1 MMMVSGMGPAGK
13 NPSHLNRH
21 ELPNSAVQRA
31 GGLALLALRPLI
43 ASVRRH
49 GYASAG
55 RHDQRPVRQ
64 ESAMTIKQVGVAV
77 LLVALVF
84 PVATGRA
91 AERECDRWLKLVEG
105 ELRERKEA
113 LEKARGTARQRI
125 QEVVSRAAD
134 PAAEARKSC
143 AAGHDKA
150 ATLRALELW
159 DAFVEEER
167 QDGSLSLNSRLT
179 ILALRA
185 DRLKAFQQ
193 RGWKAKVSSEA
204 QQSFVAELDRLD
216 RVLADALKQALR

>member
-1 MMMVSGMGPAGK
+1 
-13 NPSHLNRH
+13 
-21 ELPNSAVQRA
+21 
-31 GGLALLALRPLI
+31 
-43 ASVRRH
+43 
-49 GYASAG
+49 
-55 RHDQRPVRQ
+55 
-64 ESAMTIKQVGVAV
+64 MTIKQVGVAV
-77 LLVALVF
+77 LLVASVF
-84 PVATGRA
+84 PVATGQA

-113 LEKARGTARQRI
+113 LEKTTGAARQRI
-125 QEVVSRAAD
+125 QEIVARAAG
-134 PAAEARKSC
+134 PVAEARKSC
-143 AAGHDKA
+143 AAGNDKA

-193 RGWKAKVSSEA
+193 RGWKGKVSSEA
-204 QQSFVAELDRLD
+204 QQSFVAELDKLD